1 MEFYCSKD
9 KKELL
14 VMSDFLHSRDS
25 TLFFRYGLNNG
36 LSLGEFTMN
45 VLINNFT
52 INEMKDANLPQALVD
67 EISIGK

>member
-1 MEFYCSKD
+1 
-9 KKELL
+9 
-14 VMSDFLHSRDS
+14 
-25 TLFFRYGLNNG
+25 
-36 LSLGEFTMN
+36 MN